1 MKLEDISGIEN
12 LEFDIANRKLTV
24 FHYDDIDQIEKSIIE
39 LNLGGIKISSE
50 QTQQIEF
57 NKDTNQKKLL
67 WSVFVINFA
76 FFNSTSN
83 EFRILSVASL
93 LKKTVIGIFSLKSS
107 DIFFELITNNPKVPN
122 RNNTKK
128 ILKTTEK

>member
-1 MKLEDISGIEN
+1 MDCPSEENLIRMKLEDISGIEN

-24 FHYDDIDQIEKSIIE
+24 FHYDVIDQIEKSIIE

-76 FFNSTSN
+76 FFII
-83 EFRILSVASL
+83 EM
-93 LKKTVIGIFSLKSS
+93 
-107 DIFFELITNNPKVPN
+107 
-122 RNNTKK
+122 
-128 ILKTTEK
+128 TTG

>member
-1 MKLEDISGIEN
+1 MDCPSEENIIRMKLEDISGIEN

-24 FHYDDIDQIEKSIIE
+24 FHYDVIDQIEKSVIE

-76 FFNSTSN
+76 FFKSCKVSKRGTTRNL
-83 EFRILSVASL
+83 FF
-93 LKKTVIGIFSLKSS
+93 IFACFCIK
-107 DIFFELITNNPKVPN
+107 
-122 RNNTKK
+122 
-128 ILKTTEK
+128 

>member
-1 MKLEDISGIEN
+1 VIKTIFEISKMDCPSEENLIRMKLEDVSGIEN

-24 FHYDDIDQIEKSIIE
+24 FHYDIIDQIEKSIIE

-67 WSVFVINFA
+67 WSV
-76 FFNSTSN
+76 
-83 EFRILSVASL
+83 
-93 LKKTVIGIFSLKSS
+93 
-107 DIFFELITNNPKVPN
+107 
-122 RNNTKK
+122 
-128 ILKTTEK
+128 

>member
-1 MKLEDISGIEN
+1 MDCPSEENLIRMKLEDISGIEN

-57 NKDTNQKKLL
+57 NKDTNQKK
-67 WSVFVINFA
+67 IGM
-76 FFNSTSN
+76 
-83 EFRILSVASL
+83 SL
-93 LKKTVIGIFSLKSS
+93 LQHVLGNLKNK
-107 DIFFELITNNPKVPN
+107 LVK
-122 RNNTKK
+122 RNHFCSN
-128 ILKTTEK
+128 